1 MRIER
6 GQAALHRYVTASDG
20 LDDAQRHALHRLDG
34 LDELIQ
40 GRDAAQLMREHN
52 IHLHNEDP
60 WEAGEADDDHAV
72 PQHEG
77 VPVHHRPDVPL
88 HTSQDTLYKSGLEHY
103 IRHPYTGGGGIGPRP
118 GEPHTWEHEGQHWI
132 AGGHHRILADRMTH
146 RNGVESLDVTNRR
159 LGFSRAAAE
168 VPPPHPN
175 PYADL
180 GHGLGGPE
188 GQHWYHGTAT
198 PYEGAPQSPRWDY
211 EGAHAEN
218 WSTDLG
224 THYTALRDVAKQIAI
239 RKGTSPDSRV
249 AHARLHM
256 ANPADYENEH
266 ELTDHAIGWA
276 RDRGLHHGRH
286 PDPNV
291 DEIDEFG
298 TEDASL
304 HQKETWLGH
313 HPKRHAISDGFLA
326 HLKDRGHDGIVYG
339 NSHEGPESHKS
350 AIAFPDTPVTVD
362 HWEHLDPRH
371 EEESHGR
378 TAGKGKPRHDAPD
391 VARRADEE
399 DAGRPS
405 DVAPGSGRDSVDAP
419 LKALAE
425 HPKVASDLRR
435 LPQPVQLAYHDRVDD
450 LRRGNSHSS
459 THALNG
465 PLKGWQ
471 ATNLNFKTRVVHRT
485 VGDELHVLSAGN
497 HDETYEQGIRRN
509 AVLSDEDRVSVA
521 EEAMER
527 AGHTGQSW
535 HVPAMHRDNPARVE
549 AHRPVHEFVNGV
561 LAEHG
566 HPGGIQ
572 VHPRHWDLRGSDSG
586 QATTDGLN
594 HIGLSG
600 EHTNDLTLL
609 HEMAHI
615 LTGTGEGAGGH
626 GPEFQQTAHQLYHQH
641 LGPDAAGTFS
651 RLTRSPVTAA
661 YRAGDRGT
669 CPCGIP
675 VEYDPADGFQ
685 HLDGSISHDGDLA
698 PYSVSDLVDLGRLP
712 RRFDGTTIT
721 AAARKPTLLYHGTA
735 VAGDDPE
742 HIAPGPSGY
751 AYASKSPLHAL
762 RHAQEA
768 AEGSGGEPHVFEVKH
783 AGRPADLS
791 EHPREQHGWRS
802 TKGFQVLRRSP
813 LGFVPREA
821 RYTAPRERLFGRTYG
836 LDTRIWE
843 DERLKEPVRTDI
855 MASFDAFCVR
865 HGYVGHEVWSKVIFF
880 GSEASGWT
888 SKTLRGNNDFDLSI
902 GLHYPRFRESN
913 PGFRD
918 TADDQIAAELTQ
930 QMHAELND
938 PQKRFPGIEGVWD
951 ETWFA
956 NLLGWDIRMIR
967 PYAAWDVVTETWI
980 VRPPDLPDWSM
991 ASFPEGQG
999 LADEVHGIILM
1010 AEGILKMPEP
1020 YRTQNGS
1027 ALWEFVH
1034 RNRSDAFGPQGEGWW
1049 DARNAVE
1056 KALDQKG
1063 LMQELFLCHQR
1074 AAEHPE
1080 SLAAPADWSNSPAV
1094 R

>member
-1 MRIER
+1 MRIKR
-6 GQAALHRYVTASDG
+6 GRAALHRYVTASDG
-20 LDDAQRHALHRLDG
+20 LDDAQRHALYRLDG

-52 IHLHNEDP
+52 IHLHDEDP
-60 WEAGEADDDHAV
+60 WEAGEVDDDHAV

-132 AGGHHRILADRMTH
+132 AGGHHRILADRMAH

-168 VPPPHPN
+168 VPPSHPN

-188 GQHWYHGTAT
+188 GKHWYHGTAT
-198 PYEGAPQSPRWDY
+198 PYEGAPKSPRWDY

-239 RKGTSPDSRV
+239 RKGASPDSRV

-350 AIAFPDTPVTVD
+350 AIAFHDTPVTVD

-371 EEESHGR
+371 KEENHGR

-391 VARRADEE
+391 VARRADDE

-405 DVAPGSGRDSVDAP
+405 DVAPGSGRDSIGAP

-435 LPQPVQLAYHDRVDD
+435 LSKPVQLAYHDRVDD
-450 LRRGNSHSS
+450 LRRGNSHAS

-527 AGHTGQSW
+527 AGHAGRDW
-535 HVPAMHRDNPARVE
+535 HVPAMHWDNPARAE

-572 VHPRHWDLRGSDSG
+572 VHPKHWDLRKPDSG

-626 GPEFQQTAHQLYHQH
+626 GPEFQQAAHQLYHQH

-651 RLTRSPVTAA
+651 RLTRSP
-661 YRAGDRGT
+661 
-669 CPCGIP
+669 IP
-675 VEYDPADGFQ
+675 
-685 HLDGSISHDGDLA
+685 H
-698 PYSVSDLVDLGRLP
+698 
-712 RRFDGTTIT
+712 
-721 AAARKPTLLYHGTA
+721 
-735 VAGDDPE
+735 
-742 HIAPGPSGY
+742 
-751 AYASKSPLHAL
+751 
-762 RHAQEA
+762 
-768 AEGSGGEPHVFEVKH
+768 
-783 AGRPADLS
+783 
-791 EHPREQHGWRS
+791 
-802 TKGFQVLRRSP
+802 
-813 LGFVPREA
+813 EA

-843 DERLKEPVRTDI
+843 DARLKEPVRTDI
-855 MASFDAFCVR
+855 MASFDAFCTR
-865 HGYVGHEVWSKVIFF
+865 HGYVGHETWAKVVFF
-880 GSEASGWT
+880 GSEASTWT
-888 SKTLRGNNDFDLSI
+888 SKTLHGNNDFDLSI
-902 GLHYPRFRESN
+902 GIHYMRFRESN
-913 PGFRD
+913 PSFLGA
-918 TADDQIAAELTQ
+918 TDDQIATGLTQ

-956 NLLGWDIRMIR
+956 NLLGWDIRLIR

-1034 RNRSDAFGPQGEGWW
+1034 SNRSDAFGPQGEGWW

>member
-1 MRIER
+1 M
-6 GQAALHRYVTASDG
+6 
-20 LDDAQRHALHRLDG
+20 
-34 LDELIQ
+34 EL
-40 GRDAAQLMREHN
+40 
-52 IHLHNEDP
+52 
-60 WEAGEADDDHAV
+60 
-72 PQHEG
+72 
-77 VPVHHRPDVPL
+77 
-88 HTSQDTLYKSGLEHY
+88 
-103 IRHPYTGGGGIGPRP
+103 
-118 GEPHTWEHEGQHWI
+118 
-132 AGGHHRILADRMTH
+132 
-146 RNGVESLDVTNRR
+146 
-159 LGFSRAAAE
+159 
-168 VPPPHPN
+168 PN

-188 GQHWYHGTAT
+188 GKHWYHGTAT

-224 THYTALRDVAKQIAI
+224 THYTALRDVAKQIAT

-276 RDRGLHHGRH
+276 RNRGLHHGRH
-286 PDPNV
+286 PNPNV

-326 HLKDRGHDGIVYG
+326 HLKDQGHDGIVYG

-350 AIAFPDTPVTVD
+350 AIAFHDTPVTVD

-405 DVAPGSGRDSVDAP
+405 DVAPGSGRGSVGAP

-435 LPQPVQLAYHDRVDD
+435 LPKPVQLAYHDRVDD

-509 AVLSDEDRVSVA
+509 A
-521 EEAMER
+521 
-527 AGHTGQSW
+527 GHS
-535 HVPAMHRDNPARVE
+535 
-549 AHRPVHEFVNGV
+549 
-561 LAEHG
+561 
-566 HPGGIQ
+566 PG
-572 VHPRHWDLRGSDSG
+572 
-586 QATTDGLN
+586 
-594 HIGLSG
+594 
-600 EHTNDLTLL
+600 E
-609 HEMAHI
+609 
-615 LTGTGEGAGGH
+615 
-626 GPEFQQTAHQLYHQH
+626 
-641 LGPDAAGTFS
+641 
-651 RLTRSPVTAA
+651 
-661 YRAGDRGT
+661 RGT

-698 PYSVSDLVDLGRLP
+698 PHSVSDLVDLGRLP
-712 RRFDGTTIT
+712 RRLDGTTIT

-735 VAGDDPE
+735 VTGDDPE

-768 AEGSGGEPHVFEVKH
+768 AEDSGGEPHVFEVKH

-813 LGFVPREA
+813 LGFIPREA

-855 MASFDAFCVR
+855 MASFDAFCAR
-865 HGYVGHEVWSKVIFF
+865 HGYVGHEIWAKIVFF
-880 GSEASGWT
+880 GSQASSWT
-888 SKTLRGNNDFDLSI
+888 SKTLRGNGDFDLSI
-902 GLHYPRFRESN
+902 GIDYATLRATV
-913 PGFRD
+913 PGFERGTD
-918 TADDQIAAELTQ
+918 AEIADVFTR

-951 ETWFA
+951 QTWFA
-956 NLLGWDIRMIR
+956 NLHGWDIRQIR

-1034 RNRSDAFGPQGEGWW
+1034 SNRSDAFGPQGEGWW

>member
-1 MRIER
+1 MD
-6 GQAALHRYVTASDG
+6 L
-20 LDDAQRHALHRLDG
+20 
-34 LDELIQ
+34 
-40 GRDAAQLMREHN
+40 
-52 IHLHNEDP
+52 
-60 WEAGEADDDHAV
+60 
-72 PQHEG
+72 
-77 VPVHHRPDVPL
+77 
-88 HTSQDTLYKSGLEHY
+88 
-103 IRHPYTGGGGIGPRP
+103 
-118 GEPHTWEHEGQHWI
+118 
-132 AGGHHRILADRMTH
+132 
-146 RNGVESLDVTNRR
+146 
-159 LGFSRAAAE
+159 
-168 VPPPHPN
+168 PN

-188 GQHWYHGTAT
+188 GKHWYHGTAT
-198 PYEGAPQSPRWDY
+198 PYEGAPKSPRWDY

-224 THYTALRDVAKQIAI
+224 THYTALRDVAKQIAT
-239 RKGTSPDSRV
+239 RKGASPDSRV

-266 ELTDHAIGWA
+266 ELTDHAIGFA
-276 RDRGLHHGRH
+276 REHGLHHGRH

-313 HPKRHAISDGFLA
+313 HPQRHAISDGFLA
-326 HLKDRGHDGIVYG
+326 HLKDQGHDGIVYG

-371 EEESHGR
+371 EER
-378 TAGKGKPRHDAPD
+378 
-391 VARRADEE
+391 
-399 DAGRPS
+399 
-405 DVAPGSGRDSVDAP
+405 
-419 LKALAE
+419 
-425 HPKVASDLRR
+425 
-435 LPQPVQLAYHDRVDD
+435 
-450 LRRGNSHSS
+450 
-459 THALNG
+459 
-465 PLKGWQ
+465 
-471 ATNLNFKTRVVHRT
+471 
-485 VGDELHVLSAGN
+485 
-497 HDETYEQGIRRN
+497 GIRRN

-527 AGHTGQSW
+527 AGHAGQSW
-535 HVPAMHRDNPARVE
+535 HVPAMHWDNPARVE

-572 VHPRHWDLRGSDSG
+572 VHPRHWDLRGAGSG

-626 GPEFQQTAHQLYHQH
+626 GPEFQQAAHQLYHQH

-661 YRAGDRGT
+661 
-669 CPCGIP
+669 
-675 VEYDPADGFQ
+675 
-685 HLDGSISHDGDLA
+685 
-698 PYSVSDLVDLGRLP
+698 
-712 RRFDGTTIT
+712 
-721 AAARKPTLLYHGTA
+721 ARKPTLLYHGTA
-735 VAGDDPE
+735 VTGDDPE

-762 RHAQEA
+762 RHAQEV

-855 MASFDAFCVR
+855 MASFDAFCAR
-865 HGYVGHEVWSKVIFF
+865 HGYVGHETWAKVVFF
-880 GSEASGWT
+880 GSQASTWT

-902 GLHYPRFRESN
+902 GLHYPHFRENN
-913 PGFRD
+913 PSFRN
-918 TADDQIAAELTQ
+918 TADDQIATELTQ

-951 ETWFA
+951 QTWFC
-956 NLLGWDIRMIR
+956 NLLGWSIEKIR

-1056 KALDQKG
+1056 KALSQKG

-1074 AAEHPE
+1074 ATEHPE